1 MKNVNRNFE
10 SFMNNKS
17 KVDNSEKE
25 KVLISFI
32 HYQITEWVTLDGG
45 GGCYKMFWK
54 EKKVRSQV
62 SLNWSQLNIWWCAY
76 QCFARMEHWDLNLHC
91 WYGSVQ
97 HSTHSER
104 EKRNLMPHSMIIKI
118 AILHLALIVFNCT
131 WSPCFGTRWEGR
143 GCAEL
148 SVITFNTKL
157 PNNKSK
163 QHIA

>member
-1 MKNVNRNFE
+1 MDSKLLFVSKETLKLICKFKYNFIWSEWYWNTEMKNVNRNFE
-10 SFMNNKS
+10 NFMNKS

-32 HYQITEWVTLDGG
+32 HYQITEWITLDGG

-104 EKRNLMPHSMIIKI
+104 EN
-118 AILHLALIVFNCT
+118 AI
-131 WSPCFGTRWEGR
+131 
-143 GCAEL
+143 
-148 SVITFNTKL
+148 
-157 PNNKSK
+157 
-163 QHIA
+163 